1 MTKGTLYWIAKSF
14 ISFFMLFSA
23 YYSHTHAADLRALG
37 FPDYFRVELVIA
49 KIIGAILLFIPQV
62 PDRIKEWIYAGFG
75 ITMISALIAHICNH
89 DPVSKVL
96 FVAVDFILIVTCVR
110 FVSKKETIASQQKS
124 INS

>member
-1 MTKGTLYWIAKSF
+1 
-14 ISFFMLFSA
+14 
-23 YYSHTHAADLRALG
+23 
-37 FPDYFRVELVIA
+37 
-49 KIIGAILLFIPQV
+49 
-62 PDRIKEWIYAGFG
+62 
-75 ITMISALIAHICNH
+75 MISALIAHICNH